1 MVAIGEYADP
11 SDAECSAARI
21 LDQQRLRE
29 PIAESLAH
37 LGLGGDERW
46 RAAARI
52 RALLAHKPWAPG
64 DDTKKPRAPFS
75 WLQDPDV
82 AWLIGVH
89 SYQDVRYF
97 GKEPYEQLLWWM
109 ALPALLRIADAP
121 KPDPYAVESLEE
133 QIHKRTKAAADAE
146 YQIDGLFTAPKETK
160 EKQPS

>member
-1 MVAIGEYADP
+1 MAIGEYADP
-11 SDAECSAARI
+11 SDAECGAARV

-29 PIAESLAH
+29 PIAESLGH
-37 LGLGGDERW
+37 LGLQGDERW

-64 DDTKKPRAPFS
+64 DDTKNARAPFS

-89 SYQDVRYF
+89 SYKEVRYF

-109 ALPALLRIADAP
+109 ALPALLRIAAAP
-121 KPDPYAVESLEE
+121 KIDRTAIEALEE
-133 QIHKRTKAAADAE
+133 QIQARTEAAAEAE
-146 YQIDGLFTAPKETK
+146 YQIDGLFTVAKGTK